1 MAVGVWVAY
10 CTFGR
15 PYEGD
20 MERRKNTAIYRRKS
34 HRLTCTVT
42 DFLRNLG
49 RAITW
54 AILVT
59 MSHNLLAKIEYLSLV
74 MRHLAAARD
83 KTDLLPSSPARQRS
97 TNREQ
102 ADLLASV
109 RRL

>member
-1 MAVGVWVAY
+1 MHGAGLTVAHELVSKPLGNE
-10 CTFGR
+10 TSQR
-15 PYEGD
+15 A
-20 MERRKNTAIYRRKS
+20 NS
-34 HRLTCTVT
+34 RLTCTVT